1 MHKCAPYNFASS
13 HACCFGVVAV
23 LHCGLIAKISNI
35 RSVLAHKISTSGAS
49 QPRLICFLGH
59 RPHGL
64 LRLINHIP
72 PFCRLSSNQIQLNCN
87 SKFPMGVI
95 LQQFPTITICS
106 RSDNCSAIG
115 AVTWRC
121 HILLWQEYKLS
132 GHHGHPSLSGHQSV
146 PSLVRKIYP

>member
-1 MHKCAPYNFASS
+1 MNSQLFKQGFILRGCNYQKHPVDCEDMHNSAPYNFASS
-13 HACCFGVVAV
+13 HACYFGAVAV

-35 RSVLAHKISTSGAS
+35 RSILAHKISTSGAS

-72 PFCRLSSNQIQLNCN
+72 PFCRLSSYCN

-106 RSDNCSAIG
+106 RSDNCCHN
-115 AVTWRC
+115 VT
-121 HILLWQEYKLS
+121 
-132 GHHGHPSLSGHQSV
+132 V
-146 PSLVRKIYP
+146 T

>member
-35 RSVLAHKISTSGAS
+35 RSILAHKISTSGAS

-64 LRLINHIP
+64 HVDDLNTGTNT
-72 PFCRLSSNQIQLNCN
+72 SSN
-87 SKFPMGVI
+87 
-95 LQQFPTITICS
+95 TITTGTRTS
-106 RSDNCSAIG
+106 TQVPARAR
-115 AVTWRC
+115 WRPRPK
-121 HILLWQEYKLS
+121 HRRQHYFQRKRNGDQNLD
-132 GHHGHPSLSGHQSV
+132 PSTKQQAGHQNMTMLNHTLF
-146 PSLVRKIYP
+146 PA